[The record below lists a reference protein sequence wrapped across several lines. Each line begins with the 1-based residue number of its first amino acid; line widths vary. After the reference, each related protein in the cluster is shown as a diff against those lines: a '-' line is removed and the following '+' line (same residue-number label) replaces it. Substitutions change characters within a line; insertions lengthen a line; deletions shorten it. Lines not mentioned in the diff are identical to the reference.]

1 MIILLLAAMGK
12 ELRLLIPHLESYSEN
27 SIDGLTVY
35 EGRMG
40 GNQVILAQCGIGKVN
55 SALVTKSLIRHYQPD
70 LIINSGVAGSTDET
84 MKIGSVLIA
93 DRAAYHDLW
102 CGPGTNYGHA
112 DGCPLFFK
120 PWTPGLET
128 LNEISRK
135 ENQNIRFG
143 LICSG
148 DKFIS
153 TPEEVKEIKSH
164 FEDCLGCDMESASIA
179 QTCFFEKVPF
189 LVIRVM
195 SDMPG
200 GGENISEY
208 NNFWEDAPKRTFNI
222 VKQLIE
228 SL

>member
-1 MIILLLAAMGK
+1 MTILLLTAMGK

-55 SALVTKSLIRHYQPD
+55 SALVTKGLIRHYQPD

-84 MKIGSVLIA
+84 MKIGSVLAA
-93 DRAAYHDLW
+93 DRAAYHDVW
-102 CGPGTNYGHA
+102 CGPGTNYGQA

-135 ENQNIRFG
+135 ENQHIRFG